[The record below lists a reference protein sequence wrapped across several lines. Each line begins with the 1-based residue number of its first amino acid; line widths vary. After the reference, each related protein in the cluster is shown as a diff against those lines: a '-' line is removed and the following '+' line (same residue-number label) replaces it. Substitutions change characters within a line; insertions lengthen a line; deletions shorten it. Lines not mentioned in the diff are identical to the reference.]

1 MRLAADDD
9 NTLISRIAVGL
20 VLGYILLVGACH
32 LTPAYAQQGC
42 ELSMFHQPLRE
53 TAIRVELAANQGEI
67 LYTYDVN
74 KDGIPDLMVGY
85 QVLPPTQQERPGIIE
100 FMPNPVVYWFDL
112 DRDGL
117 WDKVILVDNGDTDNC
132 RAGSLNTAS
141 GGPPSQ

>member
-1 MRLAADDD
+1 MMTEGRWTGYTLEGVAA
-9 NTLISRIAVGL
+9 AV
-20 VLGYILLVGACH
+20 ILFAVTYCGVI
-32 LTPAYAQQGC
+32 AQQPAHAETGC
-42 ELSMFHQPLRE
+42 ELAMVHQPLRE
-53 TAIRVELAANQGEI
+53 TAIKVELAANQGEI

-74 KDGIPDLMVGY
+74 GDGLPDLMVGY

-141 GGPPSQ
+141 AETPSP